1 MQSRLLPL
9 SLLLVLCFVLCFVF
23 WGVLPASAQLDPFA
37 HTLPPP
43 NSLSDPGATP
53 GRQLLFS
60 LEARYAAAVKNGGGP
75 AFASFFADDGVTL
88 ANGKAPI
95 IGRTA
100 IAAEATWKPEQYQ
113 LSWTPEG
120 GSMGPSGT
128 EGYTWGHY
136 EGRAQD
142 ARGNPVIT
150 QGRYITLWKKEADGT
165 WKVALDASN
174 EQPATECCK
183 LP

>member
-1 MQSRLLPL
+1 MRNRA
-9 SLLLVLCFVLCFVF
+9 LLLWLLLALC
-23 WGVLPASAQLDPFA
+23 GGLPASAQLDPFA
-37 HTLPPP
+37 HPAPPSG
-43 NSLSDPGATP
+43 SLSDPGATP

-60 LEARYAAAVKNGGGP
+60 LEAKYAAAVKSGGGA

-88 ANGKAPI
+88 ANGKAPV

-100 IAAEATWKPEQYQ
+100 IAAEATWKPDQYQ

-120 GSMGPSGT
+120 GSMGPSGS

-136 EGRAQD
+136 DGRARD
-142 ARGNPVIT
+142 AHGNPVTT
-150 QGRYITLWKKEADGT
+150 QGRYITFWKREADGT
-165 WKVALDASN
+165 WKVALEASN

>member
-1 MQSRLLPL
+1 MQSRALLL
-9 SLLLVLCFVLCFVF
+9 SLLLALC
-23 WGVLPASAQLDPFA
+23 GALPVSAQLDPFA

-43 NSLSDPGATP
+43 GSLSDPSATP

-60 LEARYAAAVKNGGGP
+60 LEAKYAAAVKSGGGP

-88 ANGKAPI
+88 ANGKAPV

-100 IAAEATWKPEQYQ
+100 IAAEGTWKPEQYQ
-113 LSWTPEG
+113 LTWTPEG
-120 GSMGPSGT
+120 GSMGPSGS

-136 EGRAQD
+136 DGRARD
-142 ARGNPVIT
+142 AHGNPVIT
-150 QGRYITLWKKEADGT
+150 QGRYITLWKKGADGT
-165 WKVALDASN
+165 WKIALEASN